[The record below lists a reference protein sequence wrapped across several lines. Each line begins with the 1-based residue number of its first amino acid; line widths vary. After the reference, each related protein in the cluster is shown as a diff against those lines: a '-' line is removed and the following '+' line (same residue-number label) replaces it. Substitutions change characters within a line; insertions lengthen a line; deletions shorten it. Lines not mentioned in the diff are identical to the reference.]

1 MIIAS
6 LNPNHKADLLK
17 SGLSEKTIQESGIHS
32 ISDPARIRSILNC
45 SQKIAKSFGSVMV
58 IPFTDLDGRNGYSRI
73 RPDKPRTDSMVE
85 K

>member
-32 ISDPARIRSILNC
+32 ISDPARYPVNTKLF
-45 SQKIAKSFGSVMV
+45 AKNREE
-58 IPFTDLDGRNGYSRI
+58 LW
-73 RPDKPRTDSMVE
+73 
-85 K
+85 